1 MTRKEIEKYRQ
12 KLAEIIN
19 RPKQE
24 DGNPA
29 KGSKEDLQKLAQQV
43 GASTRAIYTH
53 PTKGRII
60 AYDAGIS
67 DLIDNIHQALQTA
80 TMVNMCETSNKNYEI
95 ASRATKIA
103 FGSAIAAWA
112 AVLGNVLIAILA
124 R

>member
-1 MTRKEIEKYRQ
+1 MTHEEIEGYRQ
-12 KLAEIIN
+12 KLAEIVS

-29 KGSKEDLQKLAQQV
+29 EGSKEDLQKLAQQV

-53 PTKGRII
+53 PRKGRIM

-80 TMVNMCETSNKNYEI
+80 TMVNMCETAKRSFII
-95 ASRATKIA
+95 ALVAATA
-103 FGSAIAAWA
+103 ALLSALAAWI
-112 AVLGNVLIAILA
+112 AVIA